1 MLSIVVVNRNWFG
14 ISIVLAWVPATLA
27 VLQKPLGDFCR
38 LHVPCLTDFLVPSS
52 SSLPVGSWLL
62 WRDSVVRIGWRTAR
76 TAPNTC
82 TSTCHLLPKIGT
94 SFSAFIL
101 ASRLNRFILHNFL
114 LTKLVDYEHA
124 RSSSAGDTKHVKHA
138 RERGV
143 PGKKKKGS
151 SSRSKQNR
159 YNHVNTPVMWFPTSC
174 H

>member
-1 MLSIVVVNRNWFG
+1 MLSIMVVNRNWFG
-14 ISIVLAWVPATLA
+14 ISIVLAWVPAT
-27 VLQKPLGDFCR
+27 VLQQTLWDFRR
-38 LHVPCLTDFLVPSS
+38 LHVPCSAIMIDFLVPSS
-52 SSLPVGSWLL
+52 SSLPVGSSLL

-76 TAPNTC
+76 TASNTC

-143 PGKKKKGS
+143 PGKKRRGLPAEA
-151 SSRSKQNR
+151 SRIA
-159 YNHVNTPVMWFPTSC
+159 TIM
-174 H
+174 